1 MIRGVKVRQQA
12 AKPETKKVGKLQKTQ
27 HGTNASNT
35 AGTAANNGRS
45 SPPKP
50 KAERKVAN

>member
-1 MIRGVKVRQQA
+1 MIRGVKVRQQGV
-12 AKPETKKVGKLQKTQ
+12 KPETKKAGKSQKNQ
-27 HGTNASNT
+27 NGTNASNP

-50 KAERKVAN
+50 KAEKK

>member
-1 MIRGVKVRQQA
+1 MIRGVKVRQQGV
-12 AKPETKKVGKLQKTQ
+12 KPETKKAGKSQKNQT
-27 HGTNASNT
+27 GTNASNT

-50 KAERKVAN
+50 KAEKKVAN